1 MKTTLGVLLT
11 SFILVLG
18 INTLQAQPGSGQGGG
33 QGQGGGMGQGMNP
46 EVRIQEL
53 IVELEITA
61 QQESAFRAAMGQIN
75 ELRMA
80 NMREMNRGNG
90 GGMRQGGQGQGQGRG
105 GQAQGDQAQGDQA
118 QGDQGHQ
125 GHQGQGDQGQQ
136 GHQGQRG
143 QGQGQGQGM
152 ERRAE
157 MQRQMEALLAPVLT
171 QAQMSKYREVEEAR
185 MMQMRER
192 TGR

>member
-11 SFILVLG
+11 SFILALG

-46 EVRIQEL
+46 EVRVQEL
-53 IVELEITA
+53 IAELEITA
-61 QQESAFRAAMGQIN
+61 EQESAFRAAMGQIN

-105 GQAQGDQAQGDQA
+105 GQAQGDQAQGDQ
-118 QGDQGHQ
+118 GHQ

-143 QGQGQGQGM
+143 QGGQGQGQGM

-157 MQRQMEALLAPVLT
+157 MQRQIEALLVPVLT
-171 QAQMSKYREVEEAR
+171 QAQMSKYREAEEAR

-192 TGR
+192 MGR